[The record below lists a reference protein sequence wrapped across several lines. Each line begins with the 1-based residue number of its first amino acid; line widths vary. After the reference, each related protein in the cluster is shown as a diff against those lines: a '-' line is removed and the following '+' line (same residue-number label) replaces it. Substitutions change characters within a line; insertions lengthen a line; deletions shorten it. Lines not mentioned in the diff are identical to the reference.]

1 MPTGY
6 QHGCLDD
13 TRPGPRCSGD
23 GLLRRGRH
31 GERRLRA
38 RPAARGRGP
47 ARPRPHPPA
56 RVRRPAAGRHGRRR
70 RPRPARLARA
80 GARRRSR
87 RVPPLRLR
95 RHGRAPRG
103 VREAGVEHVVLLS
116 ASAADTGDLDNAVAR
131 YHLESEGA
139 VRDSGVPFTILRP
152 RTFMSNTLRWRE
164 QLAAGDVVREPFA
177 DVAVGTV
184 DPADIA
190 AVAVQAFLAEG
201 HAGQTY
207 RVTGPRAML
216 PAERLAVLGAALGRD
231 LRLEPLS
238 NEEARASSSAA
249 MPPEY
254 VGRVLPLLR
263 RRHAR
268 RGDAVPDRARG
279 DRPRARHVRAVGR
292 RARGRVPLAPTP
304 PAPAWRGTPWP
315 APPGCAGC
323 ARTA

>member
-1 MPTGY
+1 MAFFVAGSTGNVGSELVR
-6 QHGCLDD
+6 QLAAAGQPVRALTRRPESADLPPGATAVGGDLDQPASLAPALD
-13 TRPGPRCSGD
+13 GARGAFLLSGYAD
-23 GLLRRGRH
+23 MAGLL
-31 GERRLRA
+31 
-38 RPAARGRGP
+38 AA
-47 ARPRPHPPA
+47 
-56 RVRRPAAGRHGRRR
+56 
-70 RPRPARLARA
+70 
-80 GARRRSR
+80 
-87 RVPPLRLR
+87 
-95 RHGRAPRG
+95 

-177 DVAVGTV
+177 DVAVATV

-238 NEEARASSSAA
+238 NEEARRELGAA
-249 MPPEY
+249 MPAEY
-254 VGRVLPLLR
+254 VDAFFRFFVDGTLDEATLHPTVREVTGREPATFEQWVDA
-263 RRHAR
+263 HA
-268 RGDAVPDRARG
+268 DAFR
-279 DRPRARHVRAVGR
+279 
-292 RARGRVPLAPTP
+292 
-304 PAPAWRGTPWP
+304 
-315 APPGCAGC
+315 
-323 ARTA
+323 